1 MPAVSLPYDLKQDIN
16 ISELQSP
23 LVWNGDLITYLTT
36 IINNLHKRVSLV
48 PLREAGGKGDFM
60 PAVNTQIALLLWPGT
75 FPTELGHPISPVL
88 FLCCLS
94 PPDCEIGDRLQI
106 HYLIY
111 FVLTIW
117 DGSRGVEWRWS
128 AGSHTQAVSE
138 WILGHG
144 SGWAHA
150 TTLLSQLLRAWGML
164 EHSDRAFQNCW
175 IFQSTNLV
183 PISASLH

>member
-1 MPAVSLPYDLKQDIN
+1 M
-16 ISELQSP
+16 
-23 LVWNGDLITYLTT
+23 
-36 IINNLHKRVSLV
+36 

-60 PAVNTQIALLLWPGT
+60 PAVNTQIALSLWPGT
-75 FPTELGHPISPVL
+75 LSTEMGHPISPVL

-117 DGSRGVEWRWS
+117 DGPRGVEWRWS
-128 AGSHTQAVSE
+128 AWSHSQAVSE

-150 TTLLSQLLRAWGML
+150 TTLLSQLVRAWGML
-164 EHSDRAFQNCW
+164 EHSDRAFQNYW
-175 IFQSTNLV
+175 IFQSPTWFQSQLLSTNKFT
-183 PISASLH
+183 ISDNSEFVSWPEIYLCVFHEKS